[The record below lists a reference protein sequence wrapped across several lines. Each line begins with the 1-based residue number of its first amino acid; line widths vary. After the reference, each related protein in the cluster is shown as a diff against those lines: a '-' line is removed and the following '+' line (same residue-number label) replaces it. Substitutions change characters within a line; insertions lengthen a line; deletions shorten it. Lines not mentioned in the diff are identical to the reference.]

1 MENHPNK
8 EKFIYSEDIFYNQL
22 LDNADQKVIK
32 NDVNR
37 TRIKDQELIPD
48 FKDHMERMLNLY
60 CTFSNI
66 KYKQGLN
73 EIFAPF
79 MLLKAK
85 YNLEFWKVFNLTSA
99 FIDKFLTNYY
109 FEEEFF
115 CLQSSLA
122 LLNNLLKYH
131 NAVVYNIFEY
141 SLITP
146 QMYATSWILTMF
158 SKYFYLNNFINF
170 RINL

>member
-1 MENHPNK
+1 MDEV
-8 EKFIYSEDIFYNQL
+8 IFNQ
-22 LDNADQKVIK
+22 DFFNADQKVII
-32 NDVNR
+32 NDCNR

-48 FKDHMERMLNLY
+48 FKEKLEKFLHLFCRLA
-60 CTFSNI
+60 NI

-73 EIFAPF
+73 EIFGPF
-79 MLLKAK
+79 ILLKARFK
-85 YNLEFWKVFNLTSA
+85 IEYHKIFNLTCC
-99 FIDKFLTNYY
+99 FIEKFLTNYY
-109 FEEEFF
+109 HEEEFF

-131 NAVVYNIFEY
+131 NGVVYNIFEY

-158 SKYFYLNNFINF
+158 SK
-170 RINL
+170 